1 MCSIYLEKRT
11 PRLCCAVCFHLTWL
25 RALIMGRRSGPV
37 PALAYSS
44 GLGANLCVSCLYSQ
58 ACLHTRFHLGLF
70 WRPVK
75 TQASGTNSVC
85 EKSAHACLIIT
96 GHTLLLSPFLILSID
111 LSSERRC
118 LLATLHYCRLFE
130 VQQEKK
136 KVLIFKVLAA
146 IPSHTPTHMYT
157 HLLGLIQSGFQGLR

>member
-1 MCSIYLEKRT
+1 ML
-11 PRLCCAVCFHLTWL
+11 
-25 RALIMGRRSGPV
+25 ALI

-58 ACLHTRFHLGLF
+58 ACLHTLFHLGLF

-75 TQASGTNSVC
+75 AQASRTNSVC
-85 EKSAHACLIIT
+85 EKNTHACLIMT
-96 GHTLLLSPFLILSID
+96 GHSLPLV

-130 VQQEKK
+130 VRQEKK

-146 IPSHTPTHMYT
+146 ILSHTHTYVYT
-157 HLLGLIQSGFQGLR
+157 HTHTYLQLNPVFI